1 MGRIAGRFV
10 RVEPRRRAR
19 AFVFGLVPGLPRRNC
34 WTLAEHA
41 GDVNP
46 HGLQHLLHRR
56 ISLPA
61 VLVQSKP
68 HDVNRQ
74 SRPDPGAA
82 TLKKLSDVRMGVDR
96 PYRGDDAVWSH
107 VMVWRREYVK
117 GWWLIVGAAVATS
130 VAAFAESELPAGVGA
145 VLVAVVGA
153 TAGVASWRGS
163 RLVEAPTERERGLV
177 VAPRGRVPRVRD
189 INDLSV
195 VRVHGAGGDAFPAF
209 IPRDKSG
216 EIESALASH
225 RFVLLVGDSTAGKS
239 RAAFEA
245 LREKCPSHRLLIP
258 DPESGESLA
267 AAFETAESVQPS
279 VIWLD
284 DLERYLI
291 SGSALTNLIRNVIV
305 GRPGVLVVATIRT
318 HERARFRGIG
328 ASPVPEAAVF
338 GLAHEIRLDRRWS
351 AAELRR
357 ASKRTEDERIAR
369 AIDSSGTYGIAEFLA
384 AGPRL
389 LATWRDAHSPE
400 GNHSR
405 GAALV
410 AAAADAF
417 CAGWTTYVPV
427 PVLRDLHE
435 HHLLDLGGARA
446 RPEPWESALAW
457 ATKPIFATS
466 SLLLPNHDCTGYRV
480 FDYLPEAIDS
490 ERGNSGIAQPI
501 WDTLIVHADA
511 ATCVDLGWAAQ
522 QRTQWD
528 AATSAFRKAVDRGAL
543 MGAIGL
549 AEISGNADRHPE
561 AVDVLQTVLR
571 SAPPDTAPDD
581 LFELTLQLAWWT
593 GQSGN
598 LNRAVSLATEAYEG
612 FLELHGRIH
621 PATIRARRN
630 LIRWT
635 GHTGSTA
642 DALAMA
648 RELLDTGQTL
658 WGPEHRQVLGLR
670 FEVACWAEADGPQ
683 AAERAW
689 RELNNDATRL
699 LGDHHALTNDARW
712 NLADWVSR
720 NGDRETGLRLQRE
733 VIEGCAALY
742 GADHPRTLTRT
753 IQLAA
758 LLGLADRTEEALTTA
773 TAARDD
779 CARVVGQNHEL
790 THCAAYQLALWTALS
805 GDTATAQA
813 AFTRLL
819 SVLPDSHPL
828 AELCIRQTV
837 EGPGSTTDYY
847 LPPDW

>member
-1 MGRIAGRFV
+1 MVMWRGR
-10 RVEPRRRAR
+10 
-19 AFVFGLVPGLPRRNC
+19 
-34 WTLAEHA
+34 
-41 GDVNP
+41 
-46 HGLQHLLHRR
+46 
-56 ISLPA
+56 
-61 VLVQSKP
+61 
-68 HDVNRQ
+68 
-74 SRPDPGAA
+74 
-82 TLKKLSDVRMGVDR
+82 
-96 PYRGDDAVWSH
+96 
-107 VMVWRREYVK
+107 VK

-145 VLVAVVGA
+145 VLVAVMGA
-153 TAGVASWRGS
+153 AAGVVSGRGN
-163 RLVEAPTERERGLV
+163 RLVEAPTARERGLV
-177 VAPRGRVPRVRD
+177 VARRGRVPRIRD
-189 INDLSV
+189 IDDLSV
-195 VRVHGAGGDAFPAF
+195 VRVHSAGGDAFPAF
-209 IPRDKSG
+209 IPRDRSG

-245 LREKCPSHRLLIP
+245 LREKCPRHRLLIP

-267 AAFETAESVQPS
+267 AAFETAESVRPS

-284 DLERYLI
+284 DLERYLT
-291 SGSALTNLIRNVIV
+291 SGSALPNQIRNVIV
-305 GRPGVLVVATIRT
+305 GKPGVLVVATIRT
-318 HERARFRGIG
+318 HERARFRGIE

-357 ASKRTEDERIAR
+357 ASEHTEDERIAQ
-369 AIDSSGTYGIAEFLA
+369 AIESSSTYGIAEFLA

-389 LATWRDAHSPE
+389 LATWEDARSPE

-417 CAGWTTYVPV
+417 CAGWTTHLPA

-466 SLLLPNHDCTGYRV
+466 SLLVPNHDGTGYRV

-490 ERGNSGIAQPI
+490 ERGTSGIAQPV
-501 WDTLIVHADA
+501 WDTLIVHADPA
-511 ATCVDLGWAAQ
+511 ACVDLGRAAQ

-528 AATSAFRKAVDRGAL
+528 AATSAFRKAVDGGAL

-549 AEISGNADRHPE
+549 AEMSGDANRHAE
-561 AVDVLQTVLR
+561 AVDVLRSALR

-593 GQSGN
+593 GQSGD
-598 LNRAVSLATEAYEG
+598 LDRAVSLSTEAYEG

-621 PATIRARRN
+621 PATIQARRN

-635 GHTGSTA
+635 GHTGSAA

-689 RELNNDATRL
+689 RELNDDATRL

-712 NLADWVSR
+712 NLADWATR

-733 VIEGCAALY
+733 VIEGCAVLY
-742 GADHPRTLTRT
+742 GADHARTLTRI

-758 LLGLADRTEEALTTA
+758 MLGHADRTEEALTTA

-779 CARVVGQNHEL
+779 CARVLGRNHEL

-805 GDTATAQA
+805 GDTDTAQV
-813 AFTRLL
+813 AFTSLL
-819 SVLPDSHPL
+819 AVLPDGHPL
-828 AELCIRQTV
+828 AGLCARQTA